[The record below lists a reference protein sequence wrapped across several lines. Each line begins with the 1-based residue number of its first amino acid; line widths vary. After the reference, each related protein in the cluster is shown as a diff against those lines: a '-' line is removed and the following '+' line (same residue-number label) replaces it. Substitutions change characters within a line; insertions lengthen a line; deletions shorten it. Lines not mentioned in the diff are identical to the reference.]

1 MRATIVLGIAF
12 IAVLVA
18 LLLGFGERLFARL
31 SESGIDVLNRVFG
44 LIVLAI
50 AAEMVL
56 HGVLGEE
63 LTYNQF
69 HQR

>member
-1 MRATIVLGIAF
+1 MF
-12 IAVLVA
+12 
-18 LLLGFGERLFARL
+18 GFGERLFARL
-31 SESGIDVLNRVFG
+31 SAGGIDVLNRVFG

-56 HGVLGEE
+56 HGVMGEE
-63 LTYNQF
+63 LSYNQF